1 MKTAFIIPAYN
12 EEGAIGKT
20 IDNAHMTIPHSEVFV
35 CDNNS
40 TDLTKDEAIKS
51 GAKVITEPKK
61 GKGNAMR
68 KLFNYVDA
76 DIYIMV
82 DGDNTYNL
90 QYLTSAIEYFIQND
104 LDLMTGNRFAMKS
117 KSYMR
122 KGHEIGN
129 KIFTKLLTY
138 LCNVE
143 TSDIFSGLR
152 IMSRRFVDSFPIV
165 SSEFEIETEISV
177 FASKMKFA
185 SKDFPTEV
193 KSRQNTKSKL
203 NTYKDGFKIIYFI
216 IHLLHRE
223 FPMKLY
229 LPLSL
234 IQSSCSIIFL
244 IGIYA
249 EFLSTGLVERF
260 PTLIVSSLLLLSSLI
275 TFSVGLILKGLVNI
289 KYENRYIAYMSS
301 NRIFNRYL

>member
-20 IDNAHMTIPHSEVFV
+20 IENAYITIPGSEVFV

-40 TDLTKDEAIKS
+40 TDLTKDEAIKY
-51 GAKVITEPKK
+51 GAEVINEPKQ
-61 GKGNAMR
+61 GKGNAIR

-90 QYLTSAIEYFIQND
+90 QYLPAAIEYFIQND
-104 LDLMTGNRFAMKS
+104 MDLMTGNRFAIKNKS
-117 KSYMR
+117 FMR
-122 KGHEIGN
+122 NGHKLGN
-129 KIFTKLLTY
+129 KIFTRLLNY
-138 LCNVE
+138 LCKVK

-152 IMSRRFVDSFPIV
+152 IMSRRFVDSFPVI

-193 KSRQNTKSKL
+193 KSRENTISKL

-234 IQSSCSIIFL
+234 IQLSCSIIFL
-244 IGIYA
+244 VGIYA
-249 EFLSTGLVERF
+249 EYISTGLVERF
-260 PTLIVSSLLLLSSLI
+260 PTLIVSCIILLSSLL
-275 TFSVGLILKGLVNI
+275 TFSVGLILRGLVNI
-289 KYENRYIAYMSS
+289 KYENRYLAYMSS
-301 NRIFNRYL
+301 KRFINRS